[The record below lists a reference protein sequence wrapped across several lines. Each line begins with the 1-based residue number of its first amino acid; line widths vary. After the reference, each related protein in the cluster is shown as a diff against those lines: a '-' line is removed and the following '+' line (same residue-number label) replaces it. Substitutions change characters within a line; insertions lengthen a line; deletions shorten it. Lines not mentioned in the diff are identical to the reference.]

1 MIVELFKIKVMKA
14 TVSFNGKK
22 YIYKVDGKQIRTS
35 AKSYAYEYVAILTIN
50 GEFGDVMA
58 MGNAKTCN
66 AQVASHEIT
75 KVVIKSEL
83 AYLKGEIT
91 YKQYLH
97 NVGFTHAFIKSAFA
111 EMIERKGVEKCIE
124 EREKRLAA
132 TMSEKIE
139 VIKIENE

>member
-1 MIVELFKIKVMKA
+1 MKA

-50 GEFGDVMA
+50 GEFRDVMA

-66 AQVASHEIT
+66 AQLASHELT
-75 KVVIKSEL
+75 KVAIKSEL

-97 NVGFTHAFIKSAFA
+97 NVGFSYRAMCKTSFA
-111 EMIERKGVEKCIE
+111 EMIERRGIEKCIE
-124 EREKRLAA
+124 EREIRLQWA
-132 TMSEKIE
+132 MSEKIE
-139 VIKIENE
+139 IIKIENE